1 MPRVRHPKP
10 EAPLRAKNGDRL
22 VVRGHRVGESQKT
35 AEIIE
40 VLGDDGAPPYVVRWI
55 DDGRVTRIY
64 PGSDAYVHRLSPT
77 RLSR

>member
-1 MPRVRHPKP
+1 MPQTRNPKP

-22 VVRGHRVGESQKT
+22 VIRGHRVGESQKT
-35 AEIIE
+35 ADIIE
-40 VLGDDGAPPYVVRWI
+40 VLGEDGAPPYVVRWI

-64 PGSDAYVHRLSPT
+64 PSSDAYVHRLSPA